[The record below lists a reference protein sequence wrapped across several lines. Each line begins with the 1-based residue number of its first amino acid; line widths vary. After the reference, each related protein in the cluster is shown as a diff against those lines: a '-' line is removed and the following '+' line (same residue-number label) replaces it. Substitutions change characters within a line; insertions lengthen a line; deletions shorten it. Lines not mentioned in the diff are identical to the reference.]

1 MKHGADRS
9 IYVMHIFQENTMKAW
24 HSFTLVML
32 LATMA
37 ASSAQADTH
46 GVKRFSCIEMR
57 WLIPDGSET
66 VNIEFSKGQESFARL
81 TLSPQQRFRQFNFS
95 TDAILAE
102 GRMRLHIDEQSNK
115 GILKLDSFSYR
126 CYGPVEQAF
135 SGPLMEFDLPPK
147 P

>member
-1 MKHGADRS
+1 MK
-9 IYVMHIFQENTMKAW
+9 VWQIFAVV
-24 HSFTLVML
+24 LL
-32 LATMA
+32 LATLA
-37 ASSAQADTH
+37 AGSAQADTR
-46 GVKRFSCIEMR
+46 GVKHFACIQMR

-66 VNIEFSKGQESFARL
+66 VNIDFVKDEESFARL
-81 TLSPQQRFRQFNFS
+81 TLSPQQPFRQFNFS

-102 GRMRLHIDEQSNK
+102 GRMRLHIDKQRNK

-135 SGPLMEFDLPPK
+135 SGPLVEFDLPPK